1 MRDLYIHI
9 GLHKTGSTY
18 LQQTLLENRAVLAAA
33 GLGLAPW
40 LHATEGNHYPL
51 LRALRDADWDQAAA
65 ETIFDTVAEAPGAA
79 LLITVED
86 LCWAMSRPA
95 QAAVFHAAASRH
107 FTPRAVVFLR
117 RQDMLKESIF
127 TQAVKTWYTGPI
139 AAENHYDYDHD
150 GRLRALEGIF
160 GRENIRVVLYR
171 DGGPNDITGGL
182 LAALGL
188 DLDPA
193 RLVPVPPQN
202 VSMHR
207 RMVRFMSELPKPP
220 GASKDRAKMQ
230 FARRIAGIVQGAG
243 AIADDGGRFLMSP
256 RERHD
261 LVVRHLA
268 GNRALV
274 ERYAIADPGGFL
286 EAPDSARA
294 LGAAGADHRGGT
306 ARGAGR
312 GAARRPDPAQPGR
325 GPGLRHP
332 RRCGLRPHGAV
343 MIRTARDRRRPG
355 TAA

>member
-18 LQQTLLENRAVLAAA
+18 LQHSLLENRALLEAA

-40 LHATEGNHYPL
+40 LHPIEGNHYPL
-51 LRALRDADWDQAAA
+51 LRALREAAWDPAAA
-65 ETIFDTVAEAPGAA
+65 AAIFDTIAETPGEA

-95 QAAVFHAAASRH
+95 QAAVFHAAAARH
-107 FTPRAVVFLR
+107 FTPRAVIFLR

-139 AAENHYDYDHD
+139 AAEAHYDYDHD

-160 GRENIRVVLYR
+160 GRENVHVVLYR

-182 LAALGL
+182 LDALGL
-188 DLDPA
+188 DLDRS
-193 RLVPVPPQN
+193 RLVAVPPQN

-220 GASKDRAKMQ
+220 GASKDRTKMQ

-261 LVVRHLA
+261 LVARHLE

-274 ERYAIADPGGFL
+274 ARHAIADPGGFL
-286 EAPDSARA
+286 EAPDPDAPWAPPAPITGAERRA
-294 LGAAGADHRGGT
+294 ALAAVLRAGRTRRNPFAALAFATRAGAAF
-306 ARGAGR
+306 ARM
-312 GAARRPDPAQPGR
+312 AR
-325 GPGLRHP
+325 
-332 RRCGLRPHGAV
+332 
-343 MIRTARDRRRPG
+343 T
-355 TAA
+355 